1 MSRDYRDKPGG
12 HAPGKW
18 YLANGSRWVQF
29 MKRQC
34 RRNVRAKLRTHS
46 GTIWN
51 HSPDTPS
58 NEHTSTNHR
67 VTGRHQGFKPPARTT
82 RR

>member
-18 YLANGSRWVQF
+18 YLANGSRWVRF

-34 RRNVRAKLRTHS
+34 RRNARAKVKDALRH
-46 GTIWN
+46 GME
-51 HSPDTPS
+51 PQPRYPV
-58 NEHTSTNHR
+58 ER
-67 VTGRHQGFKPPARTT
+67 VYLD
-82 RR
+82 